1 MKPVNGLVRFV
12 VLLAALAASGG
23 VLAQA
28 ASFPAKPVRW
38 IVPFPPGGATD
49 IIARLVA
56 QKLTETWSQ
65 TVLVENRS
73 GAAGAIG
80 SDVVAKATPDGYT
93 ILMGTTSTHAVSP
106 AINPKLPYDTLA
118 DFTPVTL
125 VATFPNVLVAH
136 PSTARTLQ
144 ELIATL
150 KANPG
155 KYNFGSSGAG
165 SSTHLTGEL
174 FKLMTGTDINHI
186 PYKGTGPLLN
196 DLMAGQVAFAFDQI
210 TAVMSGVQ
218 GGKMRALGVASLERN
233 PALPDVPAIAEVLPG
248 FDSTAWVGIFGPAR
262 MPPDIVAK
270 IQTEVRRIVHSP
282 ELAQRMRDLGATPVG
297 STPAEFSA
305 FARKDTEKW
314 RDLVRT
320 AKIRIEQ

>member
-1 MKPVNGLVRFV
+1 MRFV
-12 VLLAALAASGG
+12 SVLVGILLSGS

-28 ASFPAKPVRW
+28 YPSRPVRF

-49 IIARLVA
+49 IIARVLG
-56 QKLTETWSQ
+56 QKMSEAWSQ
-65 TVLVENRS
+65 PVVIENRA

-80 SDVVAKATPDGYT
+80 SDAVAKSAPDGYT
-93 ILMGTTSTHAVSP
+93 ILMGTTSTHAVNP
-106 AINPKLPYDTLA
+106 AINPQLPYNNLT
-118 DFTPVTL
+118 DFAPVTL

-136 PSTARTLQ
+136 PDTASSLQ
-144 ELIATL
+144 ELVAKL

-174 FKLMTGTDINHI
+174 FKLMTQTDINHI

-196 DLMAGQVAFAFDQI
+196 DLMAGHVSFAFDQI

-218 GGKMRALGVASLERN
+218 AGRMRALGVASLERN

-248 FDSTAWVGIFGPAR
+248 FEATAWVGIFAPAR
-262 MPPDIVAK
+262 TPPEITTRL
-270 IQTEVRRIVHSP
+270 QEEVRRIVQLSDI
-282 ELAQRMRDLGATPVG
+282 AQRLKELGATPAAIA
-297 STPAEFSA
+297 PEA
-305 FARKDTEKW
+305 FATFVARDTDKW
-314 RDLVRT
+314 RNLVTT
-320 AKIRIEQ
+320 AN